1 MKNFKKL
8 SVMLFALAMGSLL
21 TISCKKDK
29 DITPTGPKLG
39 NIVEVASEN
48 PDFSILVEAVKRANL
63 VDVLSS
69 SGPYTVFAPTNA
81 AFESLLAD
89 LGLSSLDDISA
100 SQLKSILLYHVISK
114 KVPSGSV
121 VTGYVSTNADGPDST
136 KLSLYINK
144 SGSDIKLDNR
154 ANVIK
159 KDIEAS
165 NGVIH
170 VIDKV
175 LMPSK
180 LLQMAMNNP
189 SFSIFVSAVKHAELD
204 GTLDFPGPLTVFAPT
219 NAAFESLLTLLEKD
233 SITQVQ
239 KSTVKKIILEHIV
252 ATGNITSKK
261 LINGKLSTLGGIDI
275 IVSGVG
281 TTPMLNG
288 NINVTSVDIQ
298 GANGVFHRIDKVIF
312 NL

>member
-89 LGLSSLDDISA
+89 LGLSSLDDISV

-144 SGSDIKLDNR
+144 SSSDIKLDNT
-154 ANVIK
+154 AKITK

-170 VIDKV
+170 GIDKV
-175 LMPSK
+175 LIIPSNI
-180 LLQMAMNNP
+180 LQLAERNP
-189 SFSIFVSAVKHAELD
+189 SFSLFVAAVKYADLS
-204 GTLDFPGPLTVFAPT
+204 GTLDLNGPFTVFAPS
-219 NAAFESLLTLLEKD
+219 NAAFEALLTSVGND
-233 SITQVQ
+233 SITQFPQ
-239 KSTVKKIILEHIV
+239 ATIKKILSDHIV
-252 ATGNITSKK
+252 FENITSKK
-261 LINGKLSTLGGIDI
+261 LMNGNLKTLGGNDI

-281 TTPMLNG
+281 TTPKLNSTI
-288 NINVTSVDIQ
+288 NISSVDIQ
-298 GANGVFHRIDKVIF
+298 GTNGVLHIIDKVIF
-312 NL
+312 N